1 VSETDSF
8 IDEVTDA
15 VRQDKLFAAFRKWG
29 WIGGLVILGIV
40 GGTGWNAYQQE
51 QAQTK
56 ARSFGDQVMAAV
68 KAKDTDAALAAI
80 KPDGA
85 GRAAILKIMQGDQ
98 AESAGNSKAA
108 LGFYEAAAAEPGLP
122 VSITQL
128 AQLKAVIAAG
138 PEMDSAK
145 RDATLALLAK
155 PGAPYR
161 LLAIEQQA
169 ADKLA
174 SGDKDGAIA
183 LAKQILEDAGLT
195 PGLQQRATELI
206 VALGG
211 TVPPVPGAAQPAPQ
225 E

>member
-1 VSETDSF
+1 MSETDSF

-29 WIGGLVILGIV
+29 WVGGLVILGIV
-40 GGTGWNAYQQE
+40 GGTAWNGYQKE
-51 QAQTK
+51 QANAK
-56 ARSFGDQVMAAV
+56 ARGFGDQVMAAMNGQN
-68 KAKDTDAALAAI
+68 TDPALAAI
-80 KPDGA
+80 APDGA
-85 GRAAILKIMQGDQ
+85 GRAAVLKILQGDQ
-98 AESAGNSKAA
+98 AASAGKPKEA
-108 LGFYEAAAAEPGLP
+108 LAFYDAAAAEPGLP

-138 PEMDSAK
+138 PDMDAAK
-145 RDATLALLAK
+145 RDATLAFLAT

-169 ADKLA
+169 AVKLA
-174 SGDKDGAIA
+174 GGDKDGAIA

-211 TVPPVPGAAQPAPQ
+211 TVPPVPGAAQAAPQ